1 MPKYDHILNVAHR
14 GGPIDR
20 PENTF
25 AAFDHAPISVRIG
38 SKQTSEVRAMARSS
52 SSTTAPS
59 IARPTERAK

>member
-25 AAFDHAPISVRIG
+25 AAFDHAPSSGLRID
-38 SKQTSEVRAMARSS
+38 V
-52 SSTTAPS
+52 APS
-59 IARPTERAK
+59 TPRDLPALTSPGASIW